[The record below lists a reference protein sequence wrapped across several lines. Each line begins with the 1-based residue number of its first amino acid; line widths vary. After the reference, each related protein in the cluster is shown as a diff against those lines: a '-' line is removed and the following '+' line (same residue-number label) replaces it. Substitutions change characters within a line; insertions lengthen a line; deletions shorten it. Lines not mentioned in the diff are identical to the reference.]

1 MVLNLVPPG
10 KAASIFEIPAELSNS
25 WGMGAITGFP
35 LAFGLKLLLENKI
48 NKKGVFA
55 PEGGAINPDDFFS
68 LLTDHP
74 LSVSRSWEI

>member
-1 MVLNLVPPG
+1 M
-10 KAASIFEIPAELSNS
+10 SEEDLSNS

-35 LAFGLKLLLENKI
+35 LAFGLKLLLESKI

-74 LSVSRSWEI
+74 LSVSRSWET